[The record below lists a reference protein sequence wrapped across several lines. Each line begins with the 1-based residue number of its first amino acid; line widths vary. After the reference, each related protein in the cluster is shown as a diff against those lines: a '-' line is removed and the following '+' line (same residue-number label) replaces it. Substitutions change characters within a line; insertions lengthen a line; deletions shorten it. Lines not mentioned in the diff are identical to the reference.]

1 MSFLDILRPVVDGET
16 LRPREMEAALEAIF
30 NGEVPDEQAAAF
42 LTALR
47 VRGETTEEL
56 LAAIRFLK
64 IRSKTISAPAGAID
78 CCGTGGDGISTVNIS
93 TAVAIVAAGAG
104 LTVAKHG
111 SRAVTSKSGSS
122 EVLNQLGLDLTESI
136 EAQEKRL
143 AEDGIAFLFAPNHHP
158 ILANVA
164 PLRKALNFRT
174 LFNILGPMMNPAQA
188 KRQLLG
194 VFDSKLSMR
203 FAEVLRAE
211 GSERAWV
218 VHGAGGMD
226 ELSLAGGNEVTE
238 LQDNAISQFVV
249 APEDAGLVRRANEEL
264 VGGTPE
270 DNADALR
277 KLIDGEAGAY
287 RDAVLLNTAACLIV
301 AETTTDLKEAV
312 AIAAR
317 SIDTGAAKEKLRLMT
332 EPKS

>member
-1 MSFLDILRPVVDGET
+1 MSFLDILRPAIDGAT
-16 LRPREMEAALEAIF
+16 LTPREMEEALAALFE
-30 NGEVPDEQAAAF
+30 GDVPPEQAAAF

-64 IRSKTISAPAGAID
+64 IRAKMISAPEGAID

-104 LTVAKHG
+104 LVVAKHG

-143 AEDGIAFLFAPNHHP
+143 AQDGIAFLFAPNHHP

-164 PLRKALNFRT
+164 ALRKTLNFRT

-188 KRQLLG
+188 KYQLLG
-194 VFDSKLSMR
+194 VFDNKLSQH

-211 GSERAWV
+211 GSKRAWI

-238 LQDNAISQFVV
+238 LKDNAISKFVV
-249 APEDAGLVRRANEEL
+249 APEDAGLARRANEEL

-270 DNADALR
+270 ENADALR
-277 KLIDGEAGAY
+277 KLIDGGPGAY

-301 AETTTDLKEAV
+301 AEKTTSLREAV
-312 AIAAR
+312 GMAAQ
-317 SIDTGAAKEKLRLMT
+317 SIDSGAAKEKLRLMT
-332 EPKS
+332 EAKS

>member
-1 MSFLDILRPVVDGET
+1 MSFLDILRRVIDGEH
-16 LRPREMEAALEAIF
+16 LRQRDMEDALDAIF
-30 NGEVPDEQAAAF
+30 SGDVPSEQAAAF

-47 VRGETTEEL
+47 VRGETPEEL

-64 IRSKTISAPAGAID
+64 IRARHISAPDDAVD

-122 EVLNQLGLDLTESI
+122 EVLSQLGLDLTEAI
-136 EAQEKRL
+136 EVQERRL

-158 ILANVA
+158 ILAEVA
-164 PLRKALNFRT
+164 ALRKALNFRT
-174 LFNILGPMMNPAQA
+174 MFNILGPMMNPARA
-188 KRQLLG
+188 RRQLLG
-194 VFDSKLSMR
+194 VFDPHLAPL

-211 GSERAWV
+211 GSHHAWV

-226 ELSLAGGNEVTE
+226 ELSLSGGNEVVE
-238 LQDNAISQFVV
+238 LRNGEVRRLVV
-249 APEDAGLVRRANEEL
+249 VPEDAGLERQANEAL
-264 VGGTPE
+264 IGGTPE
-270 DNADALR
+270 ENAAALR
-277 KLIDGEAGAY
+277 ALLDGAPGAY
-287 RDAVLLNTAACLIV
+287 RDAVLLNTAACMIV
-301 AETTTDLKEAV
+301 AGKTQDLREGA
-312 AIAAR
+312 AAAAR
-317 SIDTGAAKEKLRLMT
+317 AIDSGAAREKLRIMT